1 MDQDFHH
8 RTHLRRMGWQRSQL
22 GALNLQA
29 CGDRISP
36 PCHDALLIR
45 ETIGAQVSVDELQ
58 IRPLGKRHEVVSARI
73 PDQIFDT
80 AFLPP
85 GMDIGKER
93 DLRDR
98 HCGSAETRRALAG
111 YVPAV
116 PGAQPV

>member
-1 MDQDFHH
+1 MDQHFHH
-8 RTHLRRMGWQRSQL
+8 RTQLRRMGWQRSQI

-36 PCHDALLIR
+36 PGHDALLIR
-45 ETIGAQVSVDELQ
+45 ETLGAQVSVDEFQ
-58 IRPLGKRHEVVSARI
+58 IRPLGKRHEVVTSCIAH
-73 PDQIFDT
+73 QIFDT

-98 HCGSAETRRALAG
+98 HCGSAETRRALVG

-116 PGAQPV
+116 PRAQPV